1 MLCFAV
7 DEKRTCFVFICSLS
21 LSFTQSIIIMN
32 NSYESICQE
41 LDSLAVLYLTKL
53 NEYTHEWKYTAND
66 FKQVQFEMEDCD
78 ELTKVC

>member
-1 MLCFAV
+1 
-7 DEKRTCFVFICSLS
+7 
-21 LSFTQSIIIMN
+21 MN

-66 FKQVQFEMEDCD
+66 FKQVQFEIEDCD